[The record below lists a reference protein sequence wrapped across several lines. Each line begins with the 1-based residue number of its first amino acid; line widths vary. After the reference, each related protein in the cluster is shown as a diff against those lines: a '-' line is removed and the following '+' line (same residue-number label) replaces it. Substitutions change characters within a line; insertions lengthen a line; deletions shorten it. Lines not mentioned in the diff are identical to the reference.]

1 MDAPPFIISSDAINL
16 IAEGMLREIRDTL
29 LKYKRLGKVPDKVPN
44 KTEMMIV
51 RLLMESPRMTST
63 QLAEKIGISSRGVV
77 KAIQSLKRQGILE
90 RVGSNKS
97 GMWKVNSDNNHG

>member
-1 MDAPPFIISSDAINL
+1 
-16 IAEGMLREIRDTL
+16 
-29 LKYKRLGKVPDKVPN
+29 
-44 KTEMMIV
+44 
-51 RLLMESPRMTST
+51 MTST